1 MSLTLKPARL
11 PVTGF
16 GQVETSLPARR
27 LLFWLWALDEK
38 LLELPNLPN
47 LKTTLES
54 PAAAAAHGYTLDR
67 GWAGWSPREK
77 PNITLGL
84 CLPNLGEGGWAR
96 LGSSTAIS
104 ATSVLFTKV
113 RVGIRPT
120 PTFSVCKTTTYH
132 TFMCACGRAGG
143 LGREGCCCLREVR
156 VSGAGGGWVGGRAW
170 GACRGCPEGVWR
182 ACGGRGQQGVR
193 CARLCVG
200 WCGWC
205 GSWCGS
211 CDAVRR
217 VVRGRVTRC
226 VGLRAWGVRA

>member
-1 MSLTLKPARL
+1 MLTVAP
-11 PVTGF
+11 PF
-16 GQVETSLPARR
+16 LPARTDAR
-27 LLFWLWALDEK
+27 RRGARRRGRQEPAEPPVT
-38 LLELPNLPN
+38 LELPNLPN

-113 RVGIRPT
+113 RAGIRPT

-200 WCGWC
+200 LG
-205 GSWCGS
+205 
-211 CDAVRR
+211 R
-217 VVRGRVTRC
+217 VVRVVVRV
-226 VGLRAWGVRA
+226 L